1 MKKLFYSAAVMALAF
16 FAGSCQQ
23 ENLEPVQSGSNT
35 VTYTVQVPGA
45 GATKASNGV
54 YEGVTE
60 LVYEVYRQDDVEDLT
75 KEPVYED
82 VVRLEDGKTTWTLDL
97 EFVKDQYFTVLFWA
111 QNPDGGIYNTE
122 DLRKVSLNNP
132 EGLEANADTYAAFAG
147 ADLVEDCVSTA
158 NGNVILVRPVSQIN
172 IATSIEGLAV
182 GTTPIDIT
190 HSEVVVTGL
199 SAVYNV
205 ADGTVSGAHELAY
218 SKASVP
224 GGELDANHT
233 YVAKNYVGFAP
244 MVGDNAEVSFKIY
257 TSEGEIDHVVSNV
270 PVKPNYR
277 TNIVGNLI
285 TANEDYNIELDP
297 SWNELGNTEVVSEGI
312 IRNINGDY
320 EVTSARGLAYAINN
334 LFVAD
339 ADFYLTSEL
348 YDMSEYAVTPP
359 TVPAGVTI
367 NIYGETPVV
376 TRSIALGGVTITGL
390 NGALIGA
397 VAQGAEVSISGV
409 NLPEAESVL
418 VGKNDGTLIV
428 YETTANELVQ
438 EGNAPVAASAITTSE
453 ELVAALAAGAQ
464 EVKLAN
470 DIEAIND
477 IEAEKILM
485 VSKSVV
491 INGNGKSLKTSA
503 NRAIRITASNIDVV
517 INDLNIVS
525 TANVV
530 YPSDVRGVSID
541 GSLANVDLTLNNC
554 SIDFTDITTCDW
566 TYAVNVSGSGTGHK
580 VTVIG
585 GSYEGA
591 NVVNAHGAKNIITV
605 KNATLTSKYP
615 FSTQYWGSCI
625 WVLQNQGSSVYAEGN
640 IFEGNNAIAFN
651 LGDGTDLEEK
661 NNVDNTMFYYSG
673 AYYVT
678 TVEKL
683 QNLVNTLTESATI
696 KFENDLAGDVT
707 ILQKEGVNL
716 VIDGE
721 GCKFDGTI
729 TVDGN
734 NRDKGAETL
743 KITNINFES
752 ATPKIFVSAPA
763 TINGKNERYSHNI
776 TVEGCSFSI
785 PVYSEAAAAINAQK
799 TYHLAVKNC
808 TAQNM
813 HSLLQV
819 QSCDNDVLVDG
830 VTVTNCKSG
839 VSFGNTK
846 NVTLQNST
854 ISASVYGVR
863 ADATDARECVLDVKN
878 TTVKAGIPVVVRKLT
893 SVAKK
898 YTVNLDEAVALTP
911 ANGIDVVFTKNSEE
925 TVLET
930 PEGPWAINGA
940 EALNVYPVDAF
951 ASTQDELVAAL
962 KAAKEG
968 TTIKLLADITV
979 SENWDA
985 RYTGAKITVP
995 VVIDG
1000 LNHTLKFTN
1009 TVYDGGNHFSV
1020 FRFENDAEV
1029 RNLKFDLSEA
1039 VGTMNRFRAISAK
1052 TNLVVDNCEFIGN
1065 SEVTNSRAIIFGE
1078 GQSKTYDASVSVT
1091 NCKFVDW
1098 RRGVTDN
1105 ENASDVKEVF
1115 VNNNTFNNASVA
1127 LSAYETVQ
1135 FNGNNLSG
1143 ADVKI
1148 VSYTASSTVSVT
1160 ALDNVLS
1167 VNGLYEI
1174 EAANVNAQKGFIVT
1188 AE

>member
-1 MKKLFYSAAVMALAF
+1 MKKLLYSAAALALAF

-23 ENLEPVQSGSNT
+23 ENLGPVQSGSNT

-54 YEGVTE
+54 YEGVTV
-60 LVYEVYRQDDVEDLT
+60 LVYEVYRQEDVEVLDA
-75 KEPVYED
+75 EPIYEGTETID
-82 VVRLEDGKTTWTLDL
+82 ADGKASLTL

-111 QNPDGGIYNTE
+111 QNPDGGIYNTV
-122 DLRKVSLNNP
+122 DLREVSLNNP

-147 ADLVEDCVSTA
+147 ADLVYDCVSELD
-158 NGNVILVRPVSQIN
+158 GNVILVRPIAQIN

-205 ADGTVSGAHELAY
+205 ADGTVSGEHELAY

-339 ADFYLTSEL
+339 ADFYLTSEV
-348 YDMSEYAVTPP
+348 YDMSGYAVTPP
-359 TVPAGVTI
+359 TVPEDVTI

-376 TRSIALGGVTITGL
+376 TRAIALGGVTITGL
-390 NGALIGA
+390 DGALIGK
-397 VAQGAEVSISGV
+397 VADGATVSISGV
-409 NLPEAESVL
+409 NLPETGSVL
-418 VGKNDGTLIV
+418 VGQNEGTLIV
-428 YETTANELVQ
+428 YETTATELVQ
-438 EGNAPVAASAITTSE
+438 DGNAPVAASKIESFAELQAAIN
-453 ELVAALAAGAQ
+453 AGAQ
-464 EVKLAN
+464 EVKLTKNIDAT
-470 DIEAIND
+470 DV
-477 IEAEKILM
+477 LM
-485 VSKSVV
+485 VSESVV
-491 INGNGKSLKTSA
+491 INGNGKVLNTSA
-503 NRAIRITASNIDVV
+503 KRAIRIDKSNKEVQ
-517 INDLNIVS
+517 INDLNIYLSAVP
-525 TANVV
+525 T
-530 YPSDVRGVSID
+530 YTQDVRGVSID
-541 GSLANVDLTLNNC
+541 ASLSNVDLTLNDC
-554 SIDFTDITTCDW
+554 SIYFTYNTELDW
-566 TYAVNVSGSGTGHK
+566 AYAVNVSGSGTGHK

-729 TVDGN
+729 TIDGN

-743 KITNINFES
+743 KITDINFES

-940 EALNVYPVDAF
+940 DALSVYPVDAF

-968 TTIKLLADITV
+968 TIIKLLADITV

-985 RYTGAKITVP
+985 RYTGAKTSVP

-1009 TVYDGGNHFSV
+1009 TIDDKNYFSV

-1039 VGTMNRFRAISAK
+1039 VGTNNRFRAISAK

-1078 GQSKTYDASVSVT
+1078 GQGKTYDASVSIT

-1098 RRGVTDN
+1098 RKGVTDN
-1105 ENASDVKEVF
+1105 ENASDVKELF
-1115 VNNNTFNNASVA
+1115 INNNTFDNASVGV
-1127 LSAYETVQ
+1127 SAYETVQ
-1135 FNGNNLSG
+1135 FNGNKLDG

-1148 VSYTASSTVSVT
+1148 VSYTASSAVSVT
-1160 ALDNVLS
+1160 ALENVLS
-1167 VNGLYEI
+1167 VGGTYEI
-1174 EAANVNAQKGFIVT
+1174 VAANVNAQKGFIVT
-1188 AE
+1188 E